1 MQTTIREKF
10 SFSGIALHTGKDVSV
25 TVHPSAEDTGISF
38 LRKDRPGSG
47 LIKALASN
55 VVDTS
60 YATTIGSD
68 GVTVS
73 TVEHLMAAFYGMGVD
88 NALVEIDGG
97 EVPIM
102 DGSAVEFARLIE
114 SVGLIRLSKA
124 RKYLLIKKSIRVSD
138 GNKSLDL
145 MPSVDGGF
153 SIDYSIDF
161 SHPSITEQSFSMAF
175 STDHFLR
182 EIAKARTFGFLSDVE
197 MLKANGLARG
207 GCLSNAIVVGDTEIL
222 NKDGLRFPDEF
233 VRHKVLDV
241 MGDMALLGARVVGSL
256 SAKRAGHHLNHRLA
270 RKILKKSSR
279 WELVESVHVD
289 GSERSESLRPSLL
302 VENMAT
308 A

>member
-10 SFSGIALHTGKDVSV
+10 SFSGIALHTGKDVNV
-25 TVHPSAEDTGISF
+25 VVHPSAEDTGISF

-60 YATTIGSD
+60 YATTIGVD

-88 NALVEIDGG
+88 NALVEIDGP

-114 SVGLIRLSKA
+114 SAGLIKLSRV
-124 RKYLLIKKSIRVSD
+124 RKYLVVKKPISVSE
-138 GNKSLDL
+138 GNKSLEL
-145 MPSVDGGF
+145 RPSANKGF

-161 SHPSITEQSFSMAF
+161 SHPSITEQSISMSL
-175 STDHFLR
+175 STDLFLS
-182 EIAKARTFGFLSDVE
+182 EIAMARTFGFLSDVE

-207 GCLSNAIVVGDTEIL
+207 GCFSNAIVIGESEIL

-241 MGDMALLGARVVGSL
+241 MGDLALLGARVVGSL

-270 RKILKKSSR
+270 RKILKKTSR
-279 WELVESVHVD
+279 WELVETAHEY
-289 GSERSESLRPSLL
+289 GGERRERLALSLL

>member
-1 MQTTIREKF
+1 MQRTIREKF
-10 SFSGIALHTGKDVSV
+10 SFSGVALHSGKDVFV

-38 LRKDRPGSG
+38 LRLDRPGSG
-47 LIKALASN
+47 LIRALAAN

-60 YATTIGSD
+60 YATTLGSD

-73 TVEHLMAAFYGMGVD
+73 TVEHLMAAFYGLGID
-88 NALVEIDGG
+88 NALVELNGP

-102 DGSAVEFARLIE
+102 DGSALEFARMIE
-114 SVGLIRLSKA
+114 AAGIVKLNKP
-124 RKYLLIKKSIRVSD
+124 RKYLVVKKPIRVSD
-138 GNKSLDL
+138 GDKSLDL
-145 MPSVDGGF
+145 LPSVDNGL

-161 SHPSITEQSFSMAF
+161 AHPSITEQSFSMAF

-182 EIAKARTFGFLSDVE
+182 EIAMARTFGFLSDVE

-207 GCLSNAIVVGDTEIL
+207 GCLSNAIVVGENEIL
-222 NKDGLRFPDEF
+222 NKGGLRFPDEF

-241 MGDMALLGARVVGSL
+241 MGDLALLGSRVVGTL
-256 SAKRAGHHLNHRLA
+256 RANRAGHHLNHRLA
-270 RKILKKSSR
+270 RKILKKSGR
-279 WELVESVHVD
+279 WELVETALVD
-289 GSERSESLRPSLL
+289 NNEQRETLRPSLL